1 MGRGVVTFS
10 ISSAIALASY
20 TPTQMGRTVL
30 PFTSFR
36 MTMGML
42 VTGSIMSP
50 RIFISTSMSPPPT
63 SLHHS
68 YGFTHQ
74 GVGPRARNPYR
85 QVLSHQR
92 IAVGGR
98 VGEVEGAVVRGA
110 ADPLAERLVAAFD
123 HHFARGAN
131 HLRVAPDLD

>member
-1 MGRGVVTFS
+1 
-10 ISSAIALASY
+10 
-20 TPTQMGRTVL
+20 MGRTVL

-36 MTMGML
+36 MTMGIF

-92 IAVGGR
+92 IAVRTR
-98 VGEVEGAVVRGA
+98 VREIEGAVIGGPA
-110 ADPLAERLVAAFD
+110 NPLLERLVPSFD
-123 HHFARGAN
+123 QHFARSAD
-131 HLRVAPDLD
+131 HLRV